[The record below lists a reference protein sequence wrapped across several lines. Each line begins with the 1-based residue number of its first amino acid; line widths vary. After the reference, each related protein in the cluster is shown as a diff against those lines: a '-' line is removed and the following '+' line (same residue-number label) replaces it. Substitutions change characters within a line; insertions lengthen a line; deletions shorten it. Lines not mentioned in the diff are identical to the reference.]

1 MKIALLITGQL
12 RTVDMVKILHMNSI
26 IKKYDTDVFLGI
38 DLNNS
43 KQCLYKNNTSNTNLE
58 KANEIISFFNPK
70 SYFICDDYSSEF
82 KKLLDGKSAIFEN
95 INYIVE
101 NHFMLLFEQYYIVKQ
116 TYNLLLEHINKTNTK
131 YDIIIRLRF
140 DQFIWTDETHSLIHS
155 INKTDDNQIIYDT
168 ENTNLLNTLSESQT
182 INFQLF
188 DNTNLLTKYEDKID
202 IVKNKLYKKSNKK
215 NIYLLGFGDCAHYKY
230 ANDQFWYHKPKL
242 INVISSFYDNMYKL
256 MYKAMKNKTGDCGC
270 MIEHLW
276 HTYLVNN
283 KINIHKGSVSGVFV
297 REYL

>member
-1 MKIALLITGQL
+1 MKIALLLTGQL
-12 RTVDMVKILHMNSI
+12 RTVDMLKFLHMNSI
-26 IKKYDTDVFLGI
+26 IQKYDTDVFLGI
-38 DLNNS
+38 GLDNS

-58 KANEIISFFNPK
+58 KVNEIVSFFNPK
-70 SYFICDDYSSEF
+70 KYFVCNDYTPEF
-82 KKLLDGKSAIFEN
+82 KKMLYEKRDIFEN
-95 INYIVE
+95 INNVVE

-131 YDIIIRLRF
+131 YDIVIRLRF
-140 DQFIWTDETHSLIHS
+140 DQFIWTDESHDLIHS
-155 INKTDDNQIIYDT
+155 INKTVDNQIIYDI
-168 ENTNLLNTLSESQT
+168 ENTNLLNKLSKSQT

-188 DNTNLLTKYEDKID
+188 DNKEDKS
-202 IVKNKLYKKSNKK
+202 NKKPNKK

-230 ANDQFWYHKPKL
+230 ANDQFWYHTPKL
-242 INVISSFYDNMYKL
+242 INVISLFYDNMYKL
-256 MYKAMKNKTGDCGC
+256 MYKAMKNKTGNCGC

-283 KINIHKGSVSGVFV
+283 KINIQKGNVSGVFV